1 MNPSKQELMSDLTT
15 KQQSDI
21 SDGKSQSESLNPCA
35 MKLELDTDLLL
46 RTKEMLEVE
55 EINLSNINRRVADM
69 ENKYLVEI
77 LKGTSNIDLL
87 DYGLELATLKFYRS
101 VLEDVQ
107 KLERGEG

>member
-1 MNPSKQELMSDLTT
+1 
-15 KQQSDI
+15 
-21 SDGKSQSESLNPCA
+21 
-35 MKLELDTDLLL
+35 
-46 RTKEMLEVE
+46 MLEVE
-55 EINLSNINRRVADM
+55 EINLSNINRRVADI